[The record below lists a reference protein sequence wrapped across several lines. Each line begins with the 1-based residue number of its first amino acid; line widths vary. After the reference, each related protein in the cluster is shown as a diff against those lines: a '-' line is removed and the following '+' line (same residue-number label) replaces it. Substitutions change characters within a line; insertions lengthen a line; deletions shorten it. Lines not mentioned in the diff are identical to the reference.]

1 MTDERRQTSR
11 GPSRLW
17 PFRTRDDVVTIVD
30 LGTQKLACAIVSL
43 SAPRFGFDAGAK
55 NIRVLGSAVVRSS
68 GFSGGRIA
76 NLAAAET
83 SIRRAVAQ
91 AEGEAGMTVEEVLVT
106 GQFPGL
112 LAEIFAVRLG
122 AQGTLP
128 KEDIDAISIAA
139 GDYCTRAERKL
150 LHIFMTAAEAEDAGT
165 AAAESNSAEETDV
178 VAISMPLKG
187 ARQIASCLA
196 RSLLTVRGYIAG
208 PIASALA
215 VTNALERS
223 AGVLVI
229 DMGAQSTGYVLFVHG
244 VPVFASCIDS
254 GGQHIS
260 EEIARAFDLRK
271 FEAER
276 LKIRYGSVYDSLQ
289 ADVDLPV
296 NNGET
301 REPVSKFSL
310 NHIVRLKVSTLL
322 QAVNERLKGA
332 GYSIPSGGVVL
343 TGGGSLLPGVR
354 ELASHL
360 LASEVRTARP
370 INLNGLS
377 AGNALSALV
386 GGCLYASRHQSA
398 GGIPYAPE
406 LMSQDSSYAS
416 RISQWLRTS
425 FL

>member
-1 MTDERRQTSR
+1 
-11 GPSRLW
+11 
-17 PFRTRDDVVTIVD
+17 
-30 LGTQKLACAIVSL
+30 
-43 SAPRFGFDAGAK
+43 
-55 NIRVLGSAVVRSS
+55 
-68 GFSGGRIA
+68 
-76 NLAAAET
+76 
-83 SIRRAVAQ
+83 
-91 AEGEAGMTVEEVLVT
+91 
-106 GQFPGL
+106 
-112 LAEIFAVRLG
+112 
-122 AQGTLP
+122 
-128 KEDIDAISIAA
+128 
-139 GDYCTRAERKL
+139 
-150 LHIFMTAAEAEDAGT
+150 
-165 AAAESNSAEETDV
+165 
-178 VAISMPLKG
+178 MPLKG

-229 DMGAQSTGYVLFVHG
+229 DMGAQSTGCVLFVHG

-260 EEIARAFDLRK
+260 EEIARAFNLRK

-296 NNGET
+296 NNVET

-310 NHIVRLKVSTLL
+310 NHIVRLKVSTFL

-370 INLNGLS
+370 VNLNGLS

-406 LMSQDSSYAS
+406 LISQDSSYAS

>member
-1 MTDERRQTSR
+1 MIDEQRQTSR

-17 PFRTRDDVVTIVD
+17 PFRTRDEIITIVD

-43 SAPRFGFDAGAK
+43 SSPRFGFDAGAK
-55 NIRVLGSAVVRSS
+55 NIRVLGSGVVRSS

-76 NLAAAET
+76 NLAATET

-91 AEGEAGMTVEEVLVT
+91 AEAGAGITVEEVLVT

-112 LAEIFAVRLG
+112 SAESFSARLG
-122 AQGTLP
+122 AEGTLL
-128 KEDIDAISIAA
+128 KEDIDAISAAA
-139 GDYCTRAERKL
+139 GDYCAKAQRKL
-150 LHIFMTAAEAEDAGT
+150 LHLFMTAAEHGNAEVAP
-165 AAAESNSAEETDV
+165 AESDATDETDV
-178 VAISMPLKG
+178 VAVSMPIRG

-215 VTNALERS
+215 VTSVLERS
-223 AGVLVI
+223 AGVLVL
-229 DMGAQSTGYVLFVHG
+229 DMGAQSTGCVLFLHG
-244 VPVFASCIDS
+244 VPVFAHCIES

-260 EEIARAFDLRK
+260 EEIAQAFSLRK

-301 REPVSKFSL
+301 HEPVSKFSL
-310 NHIVRLKVSTLL
+310 NHIIRSKTSTLL
-322 QAVNERLKGA
+322 EAVNDRLKGA
-332 GYSIPSGGVVL
+332 GYCIPTGGVVL

-360 LASEVRTARP
+360 FASEVRTAKP

-377 AGNALSALV
+377 AGHALSALV
-386 GGCLYASRHQSA
+386 GGCLYASQHQSA
-398 GGIPYAPE
+398 GEIPYTPE

>member
-1 MTDERRQTSR
+1 MTEERRQTSR

-17 PFRTRDDVVTIVD
+17 PFRTRDEIITIVD
-30 LGTQKLACAIVSL
+30 MGTQKIACAIVSL
-43 SAPRFGFDAGAK
+43 STPRFGFDVGAK
-55 NIRVLGSAVVRSS
+55 SIRVLGSAAVRSS

-76 NLAAAET
+76 NLAATET

-91 AEGEAGMTVEEVLVT
+91 AEAEAGMTVEDVLVT

-112 LAEIFAVRLG
+112 ATETFAARLG
-122 AQGTLP
+122 ERSTLL
-128 KEDIDAISIAA
+128 KDDIDAISMAA
-139 GDYCTRAERKL
+139 GDYCAKEQRKL
-150 LHIFMTAAEAEDAGT
+150 LHLFMTSAGCADADPAADGS
-165 AAAESNSAEETDV
+165 AASGETDV
-178 VAISMPLKG
+178 IAISMPLRG
-187 ARQIASCLA
+187 ARQITACLA
-196 RSLLTVRGYIAG
+196 KSLLTVRGYIAG

-215 VTNALERS
+215 ITNALERT
-223 AGVLVI
+223 AGVLAV
-229 DMGAQSTGYVLFVHG
+229 DMGAQSTGFVLFLRG
-244 VPVFASCIDS
+244 IPVFADCIDE
-254 GGQHIS
+254 GGQQIS
-260 EEIARAFDLRK
+260 EEIARAFNLRK

-289 ADVDLPV
+289 ADVDLPI

-301 REPVSKFSL
+301 HEPVSKFSL
-310 NHIVRLKVSTLL
+310 NHIIRSNVSPLL
-322 QAVNERLKGA
+322 QAINERLKGA
-332 GYSIPSGGVVL
+332 GYSIPLGGVVL

-360 LASEVRTARP
+360 FASEVRTAKP
-370 INLNGLS
+370 LNLNGLS
-377 AGNALSALV
+377 AGNSLSALV

-398 GGIPYAPE
+398 GEIPYAPE

>member
-1 MTDERRQTSR
+1 MMEERRQTSR

-17 PFRTRDDVVTIVD
+17 PFRTRDEIITIVD
-30 LGTQKLACAIVSL
+30 MGTQKLACAIVSL
-43 SAPRFGFDAGAK
+43 SSPRFGFDAGAK
-55 NIRVLGSAVVRSS
+55 NIRVLGSATVRSS

-76 NLAAAET
+76 NLAATET

-91 AEGEAGMTVEEVLVT
+91 AEAEAGMTVEDVLVT

-112 LAEIFAVRLG
+112 SAETFAARLG
-122 AQGTLP
+122 AEGTLS
-128 KEDIDAISIAA
+128 KEDVDAISMAA
-139 GDYCTRAERKL
+139 GDYCTKAQRKL
-150 LHIFMTAAEAEDAGT
+150 LHLFMTAGEQDHVECAEADGGA
-165 AAAESNSAEETDV
+165 AEETDV
-178 VAISMPLKG
+178 VAISMPLRG

-215 VTNALERS
+215 VTSVLERS
-223 AGVLVI
+223 AGVLVL
-229 DMGAQSTGYVLFVHG
+229 DMGAQSTGCVLFLHG
-244 VPVFASCIDS
+244 VPVFADCVDS
-254 GGQHIS
+254 GGQQIS
-260 EEIARAFDLRK
+260 EEIARRFNLRK

-296 NNGET
+296 NNSET
-301 REPVSKFSL
+301 HEPVSKFSL
-310 NHIVRLKVSTLL
+310 NHVIRSRASTLL
-322 QAVNERLKGA
+322 QAVNDRLKGA

-360 LASEVRTARP
+360 FASEVRTAKP

-377 AGNALSALV
+377 AGHALSALV

-398 GGIPYAPE
+398 GEIPYAPE